1 MAKLY
6 GTADPVLVSAAF
18 KHGASNIPMD
28 LKTVYKD
35 RVTNV
40 KNFADEIG
48 KAFDKIYAD
57 DKATNDL
64 LTDVSTQALDLM
76 ETGGGMNDEDMAMNY
91 EIVNGY
97 KQRIKDI
104 TDQYGKLGKDGD
116 IQRSKLRAEMNTYLA
131 NVKKNSETY
140 QNLVKLSSNSV
151 LLGNPGDPHK
161 ELLTK
166 IIEDQNN
173 NTNFVKREYDKGKI
187 YFSIPSKSGETIRM
201 TMSEINDGVAAEN
214 PALLGNVNKVFTNV
228 QKDGQLRGGVIT
240 DRDLKTH
247 VSSIKNLMSD
257 YGEILNVS
265 QGVFGNMDYSF
276 DEVLTGRAKKNGVID
291 TDLLNIVYDELEKL
305 GGADLDDDG
314 DVDQDD
320 MSLLQK
326 AKANGELYVDAKN
339 GMTLIDAI
347 KKDKQLHRDLLANYL
362 GETAVKDFYGRG
374 SDLYKA
380 PKTDNEKNKNKY
392 FKLNQNFGGGV
403 TGGVLNKLID
413 DLDSG
418 TINIGGKE
426 YNVNPNNNS
435 WSSKDGDTKSG
446 NDVLQYYYDAYGS
459 DFAFYNDTRFAKYRG
474 RKTKEEELV
483 TSSTI
488 EDVENNVKEFFVDLN
503 MLDSDGNYI
512 PYKATGID
520 KVLGGSDLRMG
531 KNRIELK
538 EKINNFLKQAG
549 IEDKVVTTSIGSA
562 NSINLNGKQYTFK
575 QGTFEKNYKNLI
587 KDLSDILKGG
597 NVSQINFG

>member
-173 NTNFVKREYDKGKI
+173 NTNFVKKEYDKGKI

-314 DVDQDD
+314 DVDQND

>member
-18 KHGASNIPMD
+18 KHGTSNIPMD

-173 NTNFVKREYDKGKI
+173 NTNFVKKEYDKGKI

-201 TMSEINDGVAAEN
+201 TMSEISDGVAAEN

>member
-314 DVDQDD
+314 DVDQND